1 MARPLQTDSLDI
13 AFADELLKRA
23 TDARKIRMAQAIL
36 LPERMKTTF
45 SKTAHML
52 GVSTR
57 TVSRL
62 REDLHLMRNEAYEG
76 DRRGGRRRENMS
88 LEQEAAFL
96 AGWHAR
102 AEAGEMVVASDLR
115 QAVAQKLERPVAES
129 YVYRLLARHG
139 WRKVAPDTRHPK
151 ADVEKQEAWK
161 KNYPKRWPGCW
172 NANRL
177 AAVNPC

>member
-1 MARPLQTDSLDI
+1 MARPLHTDPGDI
-13 AFADELLKRA
+13 AFAEELLKRA
-23 TDARKIRMAQAIL
+23 TDAREIRMAQAIL
-36 LPERMKTTF
+36 FPGRMKMTF
-45 SKTAHML
+45 PQTARML

-62 REDLHLMRNEAYEG
+62 RDDLRLMREDAYNG

-88 LEQEAAFL
+88 LEEEAAFL

-102 AEAGEMVVASDLR
+102 AGAGEVVVASGMR
-115 QAVAQKLERPVAES
+115 QALAEKLDGPVAES

-151 ADVEKQEAWK
+151 ADAQKQEDWK
-161 KNYPKRWPGCW
+161 KNSPRRWPGCW
-172 NANRL
+172 RANRP
-177 AAVNPC
+177 AAASRC